1 MSRSGWIQ
9 ICYLLL
15 NMNQNLKMSPSF
27 LKSSVLVVLFITG
40 IVQPALASM
49 SLNEAI
55 NITLEKNSKTRANDK
70 RIQAMHERTKAA
82 QMIFMPNLNTQIGYS
97 ADQNSSKFN
106 QSHQHSSGSSTDY
119 GFGASINLYNGGAD
133 VFNAKAA
140 EAEEKAQ
147 VARYNSTKGFIL
159 YTKGSLARDV
169 LDTYREIIS
178 IKSQIDLN
186 QKIQNIL
193 QKTYLLA
200 KTADS
205 KNLVNSRISNYKTS
219 LGQLNFELDQ
229 ANQDFK
235 HIVTIPV
242 PENLQS
248 IDEVIQNLTIPDNAE
263 KAFQIA
269 LEKSPDIQATSFEL
283 QASEQRLKAEKAVA
297 FRPRV
302 DARIQNNHYS
312 SENSLNNQSTSD
324 SVSAGVVVSY
334 NFSPKSIPYS
344 KAAQK
349 EVEASQDEKDAALDD
364 IEFELNKTYPQLKNF
379 IELSDRYEQA
389 YQEAL
394 KNIETFL
401 KNPPTDNTDAENAST
416 INTALSY
423 ISSADVQSNYLRQ
436 TKYSLVQLK
445 FSIQKTVGTLF
456 DGLTPAAMR
465 SPVQKDQE

>member
-1 MSRSGWIQ
+1 M
-9 ICYLLL
+9 
-15 NMNQNLKMSPSF
+15 
-27 LKSSVLVVLFITG
+27 
-40 IVQPALASM
+40 
-49 SLNEAI
+49 
-55 NITLEKNSKTRANDK
+55 
-70 RIQAMHERTKAA
+70 
-82 QMIFMPNLNTQIGYS
+82 
-97 ADQNSSKFN
+97 
-106 QSHQHSSGSSTDY
+106 
-119 GFGASINLYNGGAD
+119 
-133 VFNAKAA
+133 
-140 EAEEKAQ
+140 
-147 VARYNSTKGFIL
+147 
-159 YTKGSLARDV
+159 
-169 LDTYREIIS
+169 
-178 IKSQIDLN
+178 
-186 QKIQNIL
+186 
-193 QKTYLLA
+193 
-200 KTADS
+200 
-205 KNLVNSRISNYKTS
+205 VNSRISNYKTS

-297 FRPRV
+297 FRPRI

-344 KAAQK
+344 RAAQK

-401 KNPPTDNTDAENAST
+401 KNPPIDNTDAENAST

-423 ISSADVQSNYLRQ
+423 ISSADVQSSYLRQ